1 MSGVSRG
8 RTRRILAPL
17 FHTPHQHSAAWLE
30 RFAKAVAAIPE
41 IVEFYRMSGEVDYL
55 LRVVVPDIAGYDA
68 VYKKLIRTAEL
79 SDVSSSFA
87 MEQLKYTTSLPLHYA
102 TAARTAAV
110 RR

>member
-1 MSGVSRG
+1 
-8 RTRRILAPL
+8 
-17 FHTPHQHSAAWLE
+17 
-30 RFAKAVAAIPE
+30 
-41 IVEFYRMSGEVDYL
+41 MSGEVDYL